1 MNGPPRSNNPE
12 MVSLREYL
20 ESRLDGLSETMRA
33 TATSLDKRLEGMNE
47 FRSAM
52 NDQRINLES
61 RIGEGVPRSEYVV
74 QHRAL
79 ELQVAQIREWQAK
92 QEGKASQSS
101 VWGAYAVAVV
111 GWLIGIGFGVA
122 GLILR

>member
-1 MNGPPRSNNPE
+1 MAGPQRSNNPDI
-12 MVSLREYL
+12 VSLREYL

-61 RIGEGVPRSEYVV
+61 RIGEGIPRSEYVV

-79 ELQVAQIREWQAK
+79 ESQVAQIREWQAK

-101 VWGAYAVAVV
+101 VWGAYVVAVI
-111 GWLIGIGFGVA
+111 GWMIGIGSTIVS
-122 GLILR
+122 LISQ